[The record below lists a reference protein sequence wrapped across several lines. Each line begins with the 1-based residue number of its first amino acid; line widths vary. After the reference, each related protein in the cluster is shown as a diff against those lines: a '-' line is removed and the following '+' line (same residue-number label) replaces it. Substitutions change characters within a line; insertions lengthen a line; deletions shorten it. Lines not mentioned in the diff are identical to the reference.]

1 MAKHTRPPVEDLG
14 PRESEVLRSL
24 IHAHLATGEPV
35 GSKAVSRELG
45 LELSP
50 ATIRNI
56 MASLAERGML
66 SQPHTSAGRV
76 PTDSAY
82 RIYVDR
88 LMDRPRIAASRA
100 RAIAEALE
108 RSTGEFDDL
117 LTEASRQLAQLSTNV
132 GVVMAPTVRR
142 IVVQRLEFVRVH
154 DRRVVAILIGRSG
167 LVHHRILDVPEAFDQ
182 EELNRI
188 ARYLSDEFSGMT
200 IPAMRQAVL
209 ARMREVRQAYDRLR
223 SRGLDLGRRT
233 LEGREGETE
242 VFVDGAANLLS
253 KPEFADVETL
263 RALLRALEEKQ
274 RLVALL
280 SRVLESQGAQV
291 VIGQESLDADLTQ
304 CSVVASSY
312 YAGRRVMGTVA
323 IVGPKRMEYGKA
335 VALVDCLATVLTRLL
350 TDPFEGGSGA

>member
-154 DRRVVAILIGRSG
+154 DRRVVEHHRRRDQAGERRSG
-167 LVHHRILDVPEAFDQ
+167 
-182 EELNRI
+182 
-188 ARYLSDEFSGMT
+188 G
-200 IPAMRQAVL
+200 VL
-209 ARMREVRQAYDRLR
+209 R
-223 SRGLDLGRRT
+223 RGLDPPG
-233 LEGREGETE
+233 
-242 VFVDGAANLLS
+242 
-253 KPEFADVETL
+253 
-263 RALLRALEEKQ
+263 
-274 RLVALL
+274 
-280 SRVLESQGAQV
+280 
-291 VIGQESLDADLTQ
+291 
-304 CSVVASSY
+304 
-312 YAGRRVMGTVA
+312 
-323 IVGPKRMEYGKA
+323 
-335 VALVDCLATVLTRLL
+335 
-350 TDPFEGGSGA
+350 